1 MRSVRR
7 VVFRSAML
15 AAATSVAGWGATA
28 ARATAAETTTSE
40 PRTETRTGPTTSAPA
55 RGLTLR
61 EVLNQAVVG
70 NPDLLRERVA
80 IDAARA
86 NVIVAEGQFDLVLT
100 GDATFVRRVTPSIS
114 GSGSDFGAGFANSVT
129 VDLGLTRALESGG
142 RITLGAQGIGTNT
155 NSIQPCGGN
164 GVVCTYYTSGLTLAF
179 THPLLRG
186 FGTEITLANLRKQRI
201 LHDTELLNRQARA
214 AIVIRDVV
222 TAYWELGYAA
232 DDLEIRRS
240 AVTLA
245 EEQRRY
251 TQAQVDVG
259 RLGLADLAALDRA
272 IADRQQDVALAEQT
286 LLGRALDLERLAGR
300 AVPATFVPAAAIDRP
315 SHAETPHDPAAETAH
330 ALESSPQL
338 RATRAGLALSAI
350 DIQTAQAMLR
360 PQLDFTGSV
369 GTGGRRLG
377 FGDAWSQAGRFEDL
391 NWSAGLIFQL
401 PVQNRVARGGAEV
414 ARAADEKVHIDV
426 ADLELGIRDAV
437 VRLTAEARVG
447 ARRGDL
453 ARAAI
458 GYAQKNLEAE
468 RARFEVGRST
478 NNDVLLRQQE
488 LKTAEIQVA
497 RAAADLANAETA
509 LAALT
514 GAILERYGVVLR
526 GS

>member
-1 MRSVRR
+1 MRSLRR
-7 VVFRSAML
+7 VTFRAAVLAGAMSVVGL
-15 AAATSVAGWGATA
+15 VASPTWCSAAAGEA
-28 ARATAAETTTSE
+28 TTSK
-40 PRTETRTGPTTSAPA
+40 G
-55 RGLTLR
+55 RGITLR

-80 IDAARA
+80 IDAAKA
-86 NVIVAEGQFDLVLT
+86 NVLTAEGQFDLILT
-100 GDATFVRRVTPSIS
+100 GDATFVRRVTPPI
-114 GSGSDFGAGFANSVT
+114 SGSDFGSGVARSLT
-129 VDLGLTRALESGG
+129 VNLGAARALESGG
-142 RITLGAQGIGTNT
+142 RLTLAAQGIGTNT
-155 NSIQPCGGN
+155 DAIQCGGN
-164 GVVCTYYTSGLTLAF
+164 GVYCTYYTSGLTLAF

-186 FGTEITLANLRKQRI
+186 FGTEVTLANLRKQRI

-214 AIVIRDVV
+214 AIVVRDVV

-232 DDLEIRRS
+232 DDLEIRHS

-300 AVPATFVPAAAIDRP
+300 PVAATFVPAAATDRP
-315 SHAETPHDPAAETAH
+315 SRPGTPPDPAAETAH

-350 DIQTAQAMLR
+350 DIHTAEAMLR

-369 GTGGRRLG
+369 GTAGRRLG
-377 FGDAWSQAGRFEDL
+377 FGDAWTQAGRFETL
-391 NWSAGLIFQL
+391 NWSAGLTFQL
-401 PVQNRVARGGAEV
+401 PVQNRVARGGADA

-437 VRLTAEARVG
+437 VRLTTAVRTAV
-447 ARRGDL
+447 RRGDL
-453 ARAAI
+453 ARAAV

-514 GAILERYGVVLR
+514 GDILERYGVVLR